1 MFCSI
6 DFWQICLTL
15 LHFLWQLSEL
25 SYKMN
30 VSMCDISICCHL
42 CTLNVNKKPSGNEAL
57 FSSFASHPCVLFLLL
72 LSQHSYC
79 GMISHISSRWDKGAV
94 FEIRTLVKTSV
105 PMRLAVNY
113 EFSVFLCAPSRSCG
127 LSSRWW
133 KRGRR
138 GMFMKTQQTPISL
151 SSGIWCV
158 TLSAILVCF
167 VFLCKYIWLLDFSL
181 VFGIQALL

>member
-105 PMRLAVNY
+105 PMRLAENY